1 MNENVIENIYKAS
14 LKFLVPLSLEETYR
28 IIVQEAIVLV
38 EGEGGN
44 ILLRRNG
51 QFERVYASS
60 SAASFVK
67 VRDKGFSYET
77 YKTQKA
83 RVVNKKELEKTHP
96 SLTKQGISST
106 IFIPLIYKSK
116 ALGVLI
122 VRSKNNKRFSE
133 KELGVLKLFG
143 SMASVAIRKSQLYE
157 ETRDAL
163 EMRDLF
169 ISMASHELRTPITTI
184 SGYTDL
190 IRKKIENGTPIQP
203 KWVQSMYRENK
214 RLIYLVNE
222 LLEINQIKTGKLSY
236 DFKECNVA
244 AVVKT
249 AISNF
254 KIQYPHRKIELVNQ
268 LVDGSGKIIGDKEK
282 ILQVLE
288 NTMMN
293 AVKFSGENEP
303 IQIILELK
311 GKVLTIAIKDRGKGI
326 KKNKLDKIFQK
337 YYKEET
343 NKEGMGL
350 GLFLVKEIMDKHKG
364 AIKIKSK
371 ENKGTEIRLSFPK
384 VQYE

>member
-1 MNENVIENIYKAS
+1 MDKNIIEKIYRAS
-14 LKFLVPLSLEETYR
+14 LKFLVPLNLEETYKT
-28 IIVQEAIVLV
+28 IVQEAIVLV
-38 EGEGGN
+38 GGEGGN
-44 ILLRRNG
+44 VLLRKHG
-51 QFERVYASS
+51 QFERVYASPS
-60 SAASFVK
+60 VAGWVK

-77 YKTQKA
+77 YRTQKA
-83 RVVNKKELEKTHP
+83 RVANKEELEKIHP
-96 SLTKQGISST
+96 SLTKKGISSS
-106 IFIPLIYKSK
+106 IFIPLIYKEK
-116 ALGVLI
+116 ALGVLV
-122 VRSKNNKRFSE
+122 VRSKNNKRFSQR
-133 KELGVLKLFG
+133 ELSILKLFG

-190 IRKKIENGTPIQP
+190 IRKKIEKGTAIEP
-203 KWVQSMYRENK
+203 KWVDSMYRENK

-236 DFKECNVA
+236 DFKECNVPRIIQI
-244 AVVKT
+244 
-249 AISNF
+249 AINNF
-254 KIQYPHRKIELVNQ
+254 KIQYPHRKIELVNN
-268 LVDGSGKIIGDKEK
+268 VIDGNGKIIGDKEK

-288 NTMMN
+288 NTLMN
-293 AVKFSGENEP
+293 AVKFSDEKEP
-303 IQIILELK
+303 IHILLEVK
-311 GKVLTIAIKDRGKGI
+311 GKALSIVIKDRGKGI

-337 YYKEET
+337 YYKDEK

-364 AIKIKSK
+364 TIKVKSK

-384 VQYE
+384 VHYE